1 MRKLAPALWICI
13 KIGSKSDRLLS
24 KRVLAQDIPLLQNYY
39 LLEMIKV
46 LFSVDVCSLWS
57 VRLRFFISFY
67 VIYSVVHSTSA
78 TSVVEE

>member
-46 LFSVDVCSLWS
+46 LFSVDVCSL
-57 VRLRFFISFY
+57 
-67 VIYSVVHSTSA
+67 
-78 TSVVEE
+78 